1 MFTED
6 APSFEGRFYRIN
18 GAMNRPRPVQAGG
31 PPILIGG
38 SGERRTLRLVAEH
51 ADACNLF
58 GDVAT
63 VRHKLESWPVTV
75 TTWVAIPPP
84 SRRRGSAPW

>member
-6 APSFEGRFYRIN
+6 APNFDGRFYRIN
-18 GAMNRPRPVQAGG
+18 GAINRPRPVRAAV

-38 SGERRTLRLVAEH
+38 GGERRTLRLVAEH

-58 GDVAT
+58 GDAAT
-63 VRHKLESWPVTV
+63 VRHKLDSPG
-75 TTWVAIPPP
+75 P
-84 SRRRGSAPW
+84 SLRRGGS